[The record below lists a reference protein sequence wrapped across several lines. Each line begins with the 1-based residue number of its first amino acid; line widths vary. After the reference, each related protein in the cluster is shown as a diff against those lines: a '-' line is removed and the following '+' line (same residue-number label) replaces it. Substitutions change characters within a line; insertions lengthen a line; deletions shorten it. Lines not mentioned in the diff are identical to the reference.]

1 MLYENCAVCHRSL
14 DGLEVVLVDARPLC
28 PACAKPVTARTAA
41 PDLNSPTAAWSNA
54 IGEAMESGDRPRFQ
68 VRLAQEP
75 PPPRLAGFFAEAGEW
90 CNGRLWW
97 PRLLLLLWFTSVF
110 WTLLRDPLAWVL
122 IDGLNLGIHEL
133 GHYAFYWLGE
143 FASVIGGSLLEVIA
157 PIGAAIMF
165 YRQRDYFAIAVA
177 SCWLG
182 TALFD
187 VGSYAGDARAR
198 ELPLV
203 SPTSSD
209 PEHDWFYILR
219 RLDLL
224 EHDHAIM
231 SLFHSTGATALV
243 GGLLFGGW
251 LVLQMKN
258 APRA

>member
-1 MLYENCAVCHRSL
+1 MLYDACAGCGTSF
-14 DGLEVVLVDARPLC
+14 DGKEVVLIDARPLC
-28 PACAKPVTARTAA
+28 PACAGSTAA
-41 PDLNSPTAAWSNA
+41 GAGSGVSAAGA
-54 IGEAMESGDRPRFQ
+54 GSGVSADERPRFT
-68 VRLAQEP
+68 VRIASEQP
-75 PPPRLAGFFAEAGEW
+75 TATPITGFFAEANEW
-90 CNGRLWW
+90 SAGKLWW
-97 PRLLLLLWFTSVF
+97 PRLLLLVWFTGLF
-110 WTLLRDPLAWVL
+110 WKLLRDPDAWLL

-143 FASVIGGSLLEVIA
+143 FASIMGGSLLEVLA
-157 PIGAAIMF
+157 PIGAAVMF

-209 PEHDWFYILR
+209 PVHDWFYMLL
-219 RLDLL
+219 RLDML
-224 EHDHAIM
+224 EYDHAIM
-231 SLFHSTGATALV
+231 SLLHFAGATAMV
-243 GGLLFGGW
+243 SGLLFGGW

-258 APRA
+258 APAR